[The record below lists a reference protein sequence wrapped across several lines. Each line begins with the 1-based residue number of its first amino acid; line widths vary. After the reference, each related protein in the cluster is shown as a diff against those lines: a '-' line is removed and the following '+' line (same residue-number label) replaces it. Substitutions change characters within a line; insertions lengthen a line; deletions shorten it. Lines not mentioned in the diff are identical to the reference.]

1 MNNNNELVQK
11 DTIIKCIQNYVLL
24 DDKIKELNSKTKELR
39 EKKNV
44 FSKYICD
51 YIDNNNV
58 NKSIKISDGELKIN
72 ERKDYTPLSYNFI
85 EECLSEIIKDE
96 NKVSYIIDYL
106 KEKREIKTSLEI
118 KRVKKWFVV

>member
-44 FSKYICD
+44 FSKYICN

-118 KRVKKWFVV
+118 KRVKK

>member
-58 NKSIKISDGELKIN
+58 NKNIKISDGELKIN
-72 ERKDYTPLSYNFI
+72 ERKDYTPLTYNFI
-85 EECLSEIIKDE
+85 EDRLIEIIKDE

-118 KRVKKWFVV
+118 KRVKK

>member
-39 EKKNV
+39 EKKRV

-85 EECLSEIIKDE
+85 EDCLSEIIKDQ

-118 KRVKKWFVV
+118 KRVKK

>member
-118 KRVKKWFVV
+118 KRVKK

>member
-1 MNNNNELVQK
+1 MEQQVVEK

-39 EKKNV
+39 EKKTF
-44 FSKYICD
+44 FSNYICD
-51 YIDNNNV
+51 FVEKNNV
-58 NKSIKISDGELKIN
+58 NKNIKITDGELKIN

-85 EECLSEIIKDE
+85 QDCLSEIIKDE

-118 KRVKKWFVV
+118 KRVKK

>member
-85 EECLSEIIKDE
+85 EDCLSEIIKDE

-118 KRVKKWFVV
+118 KRVKK

>member
-1 MNNNNELVQK
+1 MNNELVEK
-11 DTIIKCIQNYVLL
+11 DTIVKCIQNYVLL
-24 DDKIKELNSKTKELR
+24 DDKIKELNNKNKELR

-51 YIDNNNV
+51 FVEKNNV
-58 NKSIKISDGELKIN
+58 NKNIKISDGELRIN
-72 ERKDYTPLSYNFI
+72 ERKDYTPLSYSFI

-118 KRVKKWFVV
+118 KRIKK

>member
-72 ERKDYTPLSYNFI
+72 EKKDYTPLSYNFI
-85 EECLSEIIKDE
+85 EDCLTEIIKDE

-118 KRVKKWFVV
+118 KRVKK